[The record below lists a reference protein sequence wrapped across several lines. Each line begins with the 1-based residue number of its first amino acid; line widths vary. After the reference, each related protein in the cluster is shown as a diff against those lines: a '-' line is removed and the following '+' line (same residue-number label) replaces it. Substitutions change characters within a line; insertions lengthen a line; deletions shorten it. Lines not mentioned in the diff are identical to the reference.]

1 MRDRITV
8 IVGAPPLTWRTVN
21 VEGWPVERFDELT
34 TERLLMRRWRQADR
48 EPFAAMNADP
58 DVMRHFPS
66 VLERAASDAFLDRL
80 EARFDTQGFGL
91 WALERRDTGDL
102 IGFAGLNPM
111 PPGVPHAGG
120 MEVGWRLATSAWGQG
135 FATEA
140 GRAAVDL
147 AFGPLGFDELWSMTA
162 VSNLP
167 SQRVMQRLGMTL
179 STHFEHP
186 AVPEDSPV
194 RPHVLYG
201 LRKQETAHRS

>member
-1 MRDRITV
+1 M
-8 IVGAPPLTWRTVN
+8 A
-21 VEGWPVERFDELT
+21 VERFDELT

-48 EPFAAMNADP
+48 EPFAAMNADH
-58 DVMRHFPS
+58 DVMRHFPA

-80 EARFDTQGFGL
+80 EARFETQGFGL
-91 WALERRDTGDL
+91 WALERRDTGDF
-102 IGFAGLNPM
+102 IGFTGLNPM

-201 LRKQETAHRS
+201 LRKQETNHRS